1 MFALELYLVFVV
13 ELNLVEVINN
23 KKLDISIKYII
34 KLHDHLII
42 DKQSKNIKL
51 KEEMIIRWLH
61 NSKKKI
67 ELVNI
72 ETPSISKYIKINT
85 DVSNDIL
92 IIIIILF
99 YK

>member
-42 DKQSKNIKL
+42 DKQSTYIKL

-61 NSKKKI
+61 NSKKK
-67 ELVNI
+67 LNLLTLRHLQFPNI
-72 ETPSISKYIKINT
+72 
-85 DVSNDIL
+85 
-92 IIIIILF
+92 
-99 YK
+99 